1 MKVVLQKVSQASVSV
16 NQQVIASINLGLTLL
31 VGVKEGDT
39 EKEAD
44 YLANKVS
51 KMRIFEDSDDKMN
64 LSVHDVKGEV
74 LSISQFTLL
83 ANTKKGNRPSFTEAA
98 KPDEATALY
107 QYFNDKLRE
116 TGLPVLEGQFGAHM
130 AVSLVNDG
138 PVTIVLDSESK

>member
-16 NQQVIASINLGLTLL
+16 DQQVIANVGLGLMLL
-31 VGVKEGDT
+31 VGVKTGDT
-39 EKEAD
+39 EKDAE
-44 YLANKVS
+44 YLANKIS
-51 KMRIFEDSDDKMN
+51 KMRIFEDSEDKMN
-64 LSVHDVKGEV
+64 LSAHDVKGEV

-107 QYFNDKLRE
+107 DYFNEKLRE
-116 TGLPVLEGQFGAHM
+116 TGLSVSEGQFGAHM

-138 PVTIVLDSESK
+138 PVTIVLDSENK

>member
-16 NQQVIASINLGLTLL
+16 DQQVISTIDLGLMLL

-39 EKEAD
+39 EKEAE

-51 KMRIFEDSDDKMN
+51 KMRIFEDSDDKLN
-64 LSVHDVKGEV
+64 LSVHDVKGEI

-98 KPDEATALY
+98 KPAEATALY
-107 QYFNDKLRE
+107 QYFNEKLRE
-116 TGLPVLEGQFGAHM
+116 TGLSVSEGEFGAHM

-138 PVTIVLDSESK
+138 PVTIVLDTEYK

>member
-16 NQQVIASINLGLTLL
+16 DQQVIANVGLGLMLL
-31 VGVKEGDT
+31 VGVKTGDT
-39 EKEAD
+39 EKDAD
-44 YLANKVS
+44 YLANKIS
-51 KMRIFEDSDDKMN
+51 KMRIFEDSEDKMN
-64 LSVHDVKGEV
+64 LSAHDVKGEV

-107 QYFNDKLRE
+107 DYFNEKLRE
-116 TGLPVLEGQFGAHM
+116 TGLSVSEGQFGAHM

-138 PVTIVLDSESK
+138 PVTIVLDSENK

>member
-16 NQQVIASINLGLTLL
+16 DQQVISAIDLGLMLL

-39 EKEAD
+39 KKEAE

-51 KMRIFEDSDDKMN
+51 KMRIFEDGDDKLN
-64 LSVHDVKGEV
+64 LSVHDVKGEI

-98 KPDEATALY
+98 KPAEATALY
-107 QYFNDKLRE
+107 QYFNEKLRE
-116 TGLPVLEGQFGAHM
+116 TGLSVSEGEFGAHM

-138 PVTIVLDSESK
+138 PVTIVLDTEYK

>member
-16 NQQVIASINLGLTLL
+16 DQQVISAIDLGLMLL

-39 EKEAD
+39 EKEAE

-51 KMRIFEDSDDKMN
+51 KMRIFEDSDDKLN
-64 LSVHDVKGEV
+64 LSVHDVKGEI

-98 KPDEATALY
+98 KPAEATALY
-107 QYFNDKLRE
+107 QYFNEKLRE
-116 TGLPVLEGQFGAHM
+116 TGLSVSEGEFGAHM

-138 PVTIVLDSESK
+138 PVTIVLDTDYK

>member
-16 NQQVIASINLGLTLL
+16 DQQVIANVGLGLMLL
-31 VGVKEGDT
+31 VGVKTGDT
-39 EKEAD
+39 EKDAD
-44 YLANKVS
+44 YLANKIS
-51 KMRIFEDSDDKMN
+51 KMRIFEDSEDKMN

-107 QYFNDKLRE
+107 DYFNEKLRE
-116 TGLPVLEGQFGAHM
+116 TGLSVSEGQFGAHM

-138 PVTIVLDSESK
+138 PVTIVLDSENK

>member
-16 NQQVIASINLGLTLL
+16 DQQVISAIDLGLMLL

-39 EKEAD
+39 EKEAE

-51 KMRIFEDSDDKMN
+51 KMRIFEDGDDKLN
-64 LSVHDVKGEV
+64 LSVHDVKGEI

-98 KPDEATALY
+98 KPAEATALY
-107 QYFNDKLRE
+107 QYFNEKLRE
-116 TGLPVLEGQFGAHM
+116 TGLSVSEGEFGAHM

-138 PVTIVLDSESK
+138 PVTIVLDTEYK

>member
-16 NQQVIASINLGLTLL
+16 DQQVIANVGLGLMLL
-31 VGVKEGDT
+31 VGVKTGDT
-39 EKEAD
+39 DKDAD
-44 YLANKVS
+44 YLANKIS
-51 KMRIFEDSDDKMN
+51 KMRIFEDSEDKMN

-107 QYFNDKLRE
+107 DYFNEKLRE
-116 TGLPVLEGQFGAHM
+116 TGLSVSEGQFGAHM

-138 PVTIVLDSESK
+138 PVTIVLDSENK

>member
-16 NQQVIASINLGLTLL
+16 DQQVIANVGLGLMLL
-31 VGVKEGDT
+31 VGVKTGDT
-39 EKEAD
+39 EKDAD

-51 KMRIFEDSDDKMN
+51 KMRVFEDSEDKMN
-64 LSVHDVKGEV
+64 LSVHDVKGEI

-83 ANTKKGNRPSFTEAA
+83 ANTKKGNRPSYTDAA

-107 QYFNDKLRE
+107 EYFNEKLRE
-116 TGLPVLEGQFGAHM
+116 TGLSVSEGQFGAHM

-138 PVTIVLDSESK
+138 PVTIVLDSENK

>member
-116 TGLPVLEGQFGAHM
+116 TGLTVLEGQFGAHM